1 MASADES
8 VVLDALKRITESKKP
23 KSVSKLPP
31 PGKPLIRE
39 SWQTAELL
47 DKLNSKKPVSVTP
60 KVKTYIT
67 SNEIKGLAQDTLT
80 PRVIKSLLT
89 PIQIADTGRRAMI
102 SGVRELADIL
112 DSDTKTKASFGD
124 FIGQARDVNYGFGT
138 AFPIKGWRGRVLGFI
153 GDVALDPLTYAT
165 LGGSVAA
172 KSVVTLSAKELAK
185 LTPETLARL
194 AIKETLA
201 DGSVKVA
208 TRSLLG
214 RTVVGREGR
223 AKLASFARTRL
234 ENLVDD
240 GAQEVANISRKQIDE
255 IVRDVAARGKS
266 ALPEY
271 LA

>member
-1 MASADES
+1 MASPDES
-8 VVLDALKRITESKKP
+8 VIVNALKQITESKKP
-23 KSVSKLPP
+23 KSVSKLAPS
-31 PGKPLIRE
+31 GKPLIRE

-80 PRVIKSLLT
+80 PTVIKSLLT
-89 PIQIADTGRRAMI
+89 PIQIVDTGRRAVI
-102 SGVRELADIL
+102 SGVREVADLL

-165 LGGSVAA
+165 LGGTVAA
-172 KSVVTLSAKELAK
+172 KSVVTLSAKELGK
-185 LTPETLARL
+185 LTPETLSRL
-194 AIKETLA
+194 VIKETLP
-201 DGSVKVA
+201 DQSVRVA

-214 RTVVGREGR
+214 KTE
-223 AKLASFARTRL
+223 
-234 ENLVDD
+234 
-240 GAQEVANISRKQIDE
+240 
-255 IVRDVAARGKS
+255 
-266 ALPEY
+266 
-271 LA
+271 